1 MERGHGSEKM
11 RMTSQRT
18 TSTKKMI
25 QIMYQPTI
33 MSGAPA
39 FPKDWKTSLV
49 GSKTP
54 LSVDFTPGGF
64 DVICSREKKA
74 KNHPGNLFF
83 HSMIAKS
90 APNYATAEGK
100 LGKSLI
106 VSEIIDTIRR
116 KSPLGGFVKHI
127 GGQWYEVGDWSARE
141 KVSQSLR
148 DILHGQYRSSA
159 SSKKR
164 RKDEMNAKMIED
176 LDSLIDKNEFVS
188 KRIRTL
194 SDTIKR
200 QGNFV
205 SDAHLRTMMTQVN
218 SDILSQLK
226 MDDTLQ
232 ERVHKMGVDNS
243 QRHDSRKGRK
253 LKRRLL

>member
-1 MERGHGSEKM
+1 
-11 RMTSQRT
+11 
-18 TSTKKMI
+18 MI

-33 MSGAPA
+33 ISGAPA
-39 FPKDWKTSLV
+39 FPKDWKTSV
-49 GSKTP
+49 VESRTP
-54 LSVDFTPGGF
+54 LSADFTPGES
-64 DVICSREKKA
+64 DVICVRGEKA

-83 HSMIAKS
+83 HSMIEKS
-90 APNYATAEGK
+90 APKYATAEGK

-116 KSPLGGFVKHI
+116 KSPPGGFVKHI
-127 GGQWYEVGDWSARE
+127 GSQWYEVGDWSARE

-164 RKDEMNAKMIED
+164 RRDEVNAKMSKD
-176 LDSLIDKNEFVS
+176 LESLIDKNEFVS

-194 SDTIKR
+194 SDAIKR
-200 QGNFV
+200 QGDVV
-205 SDAHLRTMMTQVN
+205 SDAHLKTMMTQVN
-218 SDILSQLK
+218 SDILSQIK

-232 ERVHKMGVDNS
+232 EQLQKIGGYNS
-243 QRHDSRKGRK
+243 QKHDSRKGRK
-253 LKRRLL
+253 PKRKLL